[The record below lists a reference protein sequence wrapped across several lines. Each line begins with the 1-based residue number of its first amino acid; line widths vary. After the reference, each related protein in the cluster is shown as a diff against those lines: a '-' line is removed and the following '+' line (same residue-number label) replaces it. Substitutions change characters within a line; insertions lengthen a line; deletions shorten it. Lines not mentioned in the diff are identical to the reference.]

1 MITTDK
7 IKNSIIEKISLA
19 FKEAQEAGALPAGED
34 PAAIEKIAKLETP
47 KDKSHGDVACNI
59 AMVLAKQLKTAPRKI
74 GEEIASR
81 IKKDGYIAVSYT
93 HLVPI
98 FA

>member
-47 KDKSHGDVACNI
+47 KDKSHGDFACNI
-59 AMVLAKQLKTAPRKI
+59 AMVLQSSLKQRPGRLGRK
-74 GEEIASR
+74 
-81 IKKDGYIAVSYT
+81 
-93 HLVPI
+93 
-98 FA
+98 